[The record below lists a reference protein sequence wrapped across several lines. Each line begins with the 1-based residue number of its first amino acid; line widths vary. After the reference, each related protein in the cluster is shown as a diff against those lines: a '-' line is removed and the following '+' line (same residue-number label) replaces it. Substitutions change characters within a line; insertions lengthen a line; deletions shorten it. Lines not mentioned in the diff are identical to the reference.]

1 MISTW
6 APRVDGHF
14 IKDLPEVL
22 LDQGDYHNN
31 VTVMSGYVPEELAE
45 DLGNV
50 ADKPTSRATLTNP
63 ISLSSPPVYMAMW
76 SITNCLYLVSL
87 FVSFLLVLLGQ
98 GKLVQLNR
106 LSRQTYRY
114 LQGIT

>member
-50 ADKPTSRATLTNP
+50 ADKPTSRAALTTP
-63 ISLSSPPVYMAMW
+63 ISLSSLL
-76 SITNCLYLVSL
+76 SIWQCAVLQIVHTFVCLL
-87 FVSFLLVLLGQ
+87 
-98 GKLVQLNR
+98 
-106 LSRQTYRY
+106 
-114 LQGIT
+114 